1 MLNLK
6 QPLTLVTCAS
16 DCLIELVLFWNSHQ
30 LDIQSFT
37 ILREYLL
44 SIPNNLF
51 DQWAEKLMLRL
62 GRLQRNSDALF
73 LIFSSALTR
82 MDIDHFPTLPVNV
95 NRLCDGFRFTT
106 NLRYLCCRYAPFFW
120 SPSDLLM
127 LQKSVGHFTNLQ
139 RLVICNIDL
148 MESPSFLETVGNQ
161 LSSLKELD
169 ISYGKIPADSY
180 KKIGDNFLHLEV
192 LRIKQHSEEFRTI
205 TRKHAIQLLV
215 CLLKL
220 KILDDDSTAWSCVL
234 PALTQLSK
242 EMYSHLCASIEHLTI
257 YQCSEVNIKFT
268 KKVVSVCLDT
278 KVFRESP
285 EHNVTSVSTW
295 LCNNFPGLLSI
306 NLRLE
311 NVLFTTIA
319 NFLQSKSMGWKI
331 HSIFLSKI
339 PLNVTHFQIIGKYA
353 PNLKKLEI
361 LNQVILDVSTNNQHI
376 AADDV
381 GRLARPYFRH
391 LTHLSFTGAWT
402 ENIVCVLL
410 NNCVFLQ
417 DLILKPNVLPVT
429 FLKHNPLSYLQRL
442 ILDRSHLVWNECDL
456 ELNFLRYVLKSAS
469 NSLRELGLKSRPP
482 IEWDSLLQQLKLENC
497 DFQILR
503 PIV

>member
-1 MLNLK
+1 
-6 QPLTLVTCAS
+6 
-16 DCLIELVLFWNSHQ
+16 
-30 LDIQSFT
+30 
-37 ILREYLL
+37 
-44 SIPNNLF
+44 
-51 DQWAEKLMLRL
+51 
-62 GRLQRNSDALF
+62 
-73 LIFSSALTR
+73 
-82 MDIDHFPTLPVNV
+82 
-95 NRLCDGFRFTT
+95 
-106 NLRYLCCRYAPFFW
+106 
-120 SPSDLLM
+120 
-127 LQKSVGHFTNLQ
+127 
-139 RLVICNIDL
+139 
-148 MESPSFLETVGNQ
+148 MESPAFLETVGKQ
-161 LSSLKELD
+161 LSILKELD

-242 EMYSHLCASIEHLTI
+242 EMYSHFYATVEHLTI
-257 YQCSEVNIKFT
+257 YQCSE
-268 KKVVSVCLDT
+268 
-278 KVFRESP
+278 
-285 EHNVTSVSTW
+285 
-295 LCNNFPGLLSI
+295 
-306 NLRLE
+306 
-311 NVLFTTIA
+311 
-319 NFLQSKSMGWKI
+319 
-331 HSIFLSKI
+331 
-339 PLNVTHFQIIGKYA
+339 YA
-353 PNLKKLEI
+353 PNIKKLEI

-376 AADDV
+376 AADDD
-381 GRLARPYFRH
+381 GRLLARPYFRH

-410 NNCVFLQ
+410 NNCVFLR

-456 ELNFLRYVLKSAS
+456 ELNFLLCVLKSTS
-469 NSLRELGLKSRPP
+469 NSLSEIGLKSRPP
-482 IEWDSLLQQLKLENC
+482 MEWEGLLQQLKMENC